1 MLCLLLRYRMCPRIA
16 ESETCGHF
24 LRDDLRWSLDY
35 GAQRIALS
43 VGILAVSVIN
53 PPEPVAGFR
62 FRNFARVHAPSEHEF
77 VPRFVPVGHILLRP
91 VRLILLP

>member
-1 MLCLLLRYRMCPRIA
+1 MCPRIA

-62 FRNFARVHAPSEHEF
+62 FRNFASVHAPSEHEF
-77 VPRFVPVGHILLRP
+77 VPRLVPVGHILLRP
-91 VRLILLP
+91 VRLSLLP